1 MRTATKKK
9 KPCKHEPDPDR
20 DDCADRWDDGWEI
33 GCQCR
38 HCGEF
43 GYASVSDEDITWQ
56 DEV

>member
-9 KPCKHEPDPDR
+9 KPCKHDPDPESY
-20 DDCADRWDDGWEI
+20 DCVDSWDGGCSI
-33 GCQCR
+33 GIECR

-43 GYASVSDEDITWQ
+43 GYASVLDEDFEWQ